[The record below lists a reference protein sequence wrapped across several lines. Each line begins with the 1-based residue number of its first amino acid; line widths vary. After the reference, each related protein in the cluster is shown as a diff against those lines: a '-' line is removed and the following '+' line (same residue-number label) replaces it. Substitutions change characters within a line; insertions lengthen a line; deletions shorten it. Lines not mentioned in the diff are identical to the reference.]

1 MIWQGVLEDDQDI
14 ARIQIPIP
22 ADWFKEADEPYL
34 KLIVAW
40 DPPVNAAV
48 KHLWSTRDISA
59 KLKMHPDARA
69 HRTAKVI
76 SHGSYPL
83 LERLYNLRK
92 LPPNLTVEG
101 DSWLIEIN
109 YEQTAEYH
117 PAMTFPPQ
125 QRVAFA
131 AELFDNGEKKI
142 SPQSRLQAL
151 TTTRTMTRLTIPPAV
166 TRLPVVLKTPV

>member
-1 MIWQGVLEDDQDI
+1 
-14 ARIQIPIP
+14 
-22 ADWFKEADEPYL
+22 
-34 KLIVAW
+34 
-40 DPPVNAAV
+40 
-48 KHLWSTRDISA
+48 
-59 KLKMHPDARA
+59 MHPDATA

-76 SHGSYPL
+76 PHGTYPL
-83 LERLYNLRK
+83 LERLYNLKK
-92 LPPNLTVEG
+92 LPPNLSIEG
-101 DSWLIEIN
+101 DAWLIEIS

-131 AELFDNGEKKI
+131 AELFDNGDKKI
-142 SPQSRLQAL
+142 SPQAGLQAL